1 MIFHQNLRSY
11 GLHDEASSV
20 RLYSI
25 PAHCSVFLFE
35 HSNFGGRF
43 TRITGDVSGKPVEV
57 SSLGGHMNDR
67 LSSVLVVN
75 NGLSSVRISANDLTS
90 AAESALEGFN
100 VSGVSWDGTP
110 QVYIEPRRR
119 LLVYLRGTIQETW
132 PDSYLKLTVYFRL
145 YMTSAARINAAYD
158 GYYAKFG
165 GSLAGY
171 ANNNIKGLLRSFFR
185 NSTSQAN
192 LVLALDQAFA
202 DRLAPLRDTG
212 TLGIAL
218 RRLNFL
224 PGELELVLSDDSNA
238 MVTLLPGGS
247 TNRPAGQVTTGSV

>member
-1 MIFHQNLRSY
+1 
-11 GLHDEASSV
+11 V
-20 RLYSI
+20 
-25 PAHCSVFLFE
+25 
-35 HSNFGGRF
+35 
-43 TRITGDVSGKPVEV
+43 
-57 SSLGGHMNDR
+57 
-67 LSSVLVVN
+67 
-75 NGLSSVRISANDLTS
+75 
-90 AAESALEGFN
+90 
-100 VSGVSWDGTP
+100 P
-110 QVYIEPRRR
+110 QVYIELRRR
-119 LLVYLRGTIQETW
+119 LRVYLRGTIEETW
-132 PDSYLKLTVYFRL
+132 SDSYLKLTIYFRL

-165 GSLAGY
+165 GTLAGY

-202 DRLAPLRDTG
+202 DRLAPLRDAG

-238 MVTLLPGGS
+238 MITLLPGGI
-247 TNRPAGQVTTGSV
+247 TNRPTGQVTTGSV